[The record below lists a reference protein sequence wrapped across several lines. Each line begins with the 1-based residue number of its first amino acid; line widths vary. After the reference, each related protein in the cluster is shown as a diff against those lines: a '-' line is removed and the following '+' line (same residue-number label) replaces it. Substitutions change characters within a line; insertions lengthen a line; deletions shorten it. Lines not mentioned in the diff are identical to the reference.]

1 MGRKS
6 SIDKQKVEQIPIID
20 FIKRRTSGKFI
31 VSQNQNRKVIKRNK
45 RQTSD

>member
-1 MGRKS
+1 MDRKS
-6 SIDKQKVEQIPIID
+6 SIDKQTVEQIPIID

-31 VSQNQNRKVIKRNK
+31 VNQYQNRKFIKRNK